1 MKKLFSILVAV
12 VLVGSLIA
20 TMGYLWKKSQK
31 KPVVFEIAQP
41 FVQDIIKKTVAT
53 GSVVPRKEI
62 EIKPQVS
69 GIVERLFVEPGVKI
83 RRGEPIAR
91 IRVIPQMAQ
100 LAAAENRVSLS
111 EVNVENA
118 AREYARLTKMRDEGI
133 VSDESFRRAEVDQ
146 ARANAEARA
155 ARDSLDVVLKGTTQR
170 AGDMA
175 STLVRATIDGTVLAV
190 PVEEGRSVIESNTFN
205 DGTTLATIA
214 DMSELVFKGKV
225 DESEVGKLRTGM
237 ELLLT
242 IGAIEGKRFGATLEY
257 IAPKGIEENGAIQFE
272 IRAALSADAGA
283 TIRANYSANADI
295 VLDRRE
301 KVLAINEGL
310 LQFEGDKTYVEVETT
325 PQAFERREVKTGLS
339 DGIAI
344 EVVSGIKEGDRIKSK
359 PATS

>member
-1 MKKLFSILVAV
+1 MKRLFSIVV
-12 VLVGSLIA
+12 VLVIVGTLVG
-20 TMGYLWKKSQK
+20 TVGYLWKKAQK
-31 KPVVFEIAQP
+31 PPVIYEIAKP

-53 GSVVPRKEI
+53 GSVVPRKEV

-69 GIVERLFVEPGVKI
+69 GIVESLFVEPGAKV
-83 RRGEPIAR
+83 RRGDPIAR

-100 LAAAENRVSLS
+100 LAAAENRVDLAA
-111 EVNVENA
+111 VNVDNA
-118 AREYARLTKMRDEGI
+118 AREFARIQKMRDEGI
-133 VSDESFRRAEVDQ
+133 VSDEQFRRAEVDQ
-146 ARANAEARA
+146 ARSNAEARA

-170 AGDMA
+170 AGDAA

-214 DMSELVFKGKV
+214 DMTELVFKGKV

-237 ELLLT
+237 DLLLT
-242 IGAIEGKRFGATLEY
+242 IGAIEGQRFGATLEY

-272 IRAALSADAGA
+272 IRAALAAAAEA

-295 VLDRRE
+295 VLDRHD
-301 KVLAINEGL
+301 KVLAIDEGL
-310 LQFEGDKTYVEVETT
+310 LQFEGEKTFVEVETA

-344 EVVSGIKEGDRIKSK
+344 EIVSGIKEGDRLKSK
-359 PATS
+359 PAIS